1 MNLAGESLNSGMRK
15 NRTQAVFNTS
25 DWAVIRNCVAEKCEV
40 KELISV
46 SFGKDVA
53 RVAVP
58 YRHFRAWI
66 LGRERWQPPPCS
78 VQILETFQFEVP
90 AISIHDQNIVDGV

>member
-1 MNLAGESLNSGMRK
+1 MNLAGESLKSGMRK
-15 NRTQAVFNTS
+15 NRTQAVFNTPN
-25 DWAVIRNCVAEKCEV
+25 WAVIRSCVAV

-53 RVAVP
+53 RVVVP

-78 VQILETFQFEVP
+78 VQILETFQFEVL
-90 AISIHDQNIVDGV
+90 AVSIHDQNIVDGV